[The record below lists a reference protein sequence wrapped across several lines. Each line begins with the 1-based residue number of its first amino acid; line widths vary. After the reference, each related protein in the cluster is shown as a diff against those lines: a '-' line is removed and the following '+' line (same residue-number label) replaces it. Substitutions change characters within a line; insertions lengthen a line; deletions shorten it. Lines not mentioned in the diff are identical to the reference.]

1 MAASLYVI
9 CFVDSTGA
17 EQWSSVAQTIRVAR
31 NRAKWLASKDFAKE
45 VIVWRGQPGGERVLT
60 LHGAA

>member
-1 MAASLYVI
+1 MTVSLFSI
-9 CFVDSTGA
+9 TFVDAAGVS
-17 EQWSSVAQTIRVAR
+17 QWSSVAQSIRVAR

-60 LHGAA
+60 LGGAA